1 MKQKPLSD
9 GITASHIA
17 KKASATRRTIYCA
30 LSLGIIL
37 WCGLPTGM
45 VAQTNSS
52 TVQSVDN
59 RDIIAALTEA
69 DVVYLGEN
77 HDSIEDHRA
86 QLEIIAKLYRQN
98 SNLAIALEM
107 FQRPFQPILDR
118 YLAGEIDEAQLRRQ
132 TEYDKRWGFD
142 WEYYAPILRFAK
154 AHNLPLLAINTP
166 TEITRKVAENGLES
180 LTEADLRYI
189 PPVSEIDTDNQD
201 YRAASRKIYQAH
213 NHYGHGNSDGFDNF
227 FAAQVLWDETMAAAI
242 SQYYRDN
249 PQTQIVVLAGE
260 GHVVYDY
267 GIPDRVA
274 RRIDDASFRQTS
286 VRLGAIDDSS
296 LAGEGKPTDFI
307 WNF

>member
-1 MKQKPLSD
+1 MKPKPLSK
-9 GITASHIA
+9 IAVSLIA
-17 KKASATRRTIYCA
+17 KELSATRRTIFCA

-37 WCGLPTGM
+37 FSGLPTSM
-45 VAQTNSS
+45 VAQPNSV
-52 TVQSVDN
+52 TAQTVDN
-59 RDIIAALTEA
+59 RDLIAALTEA

-86 QLEIIAKLYRQN
+86 QLAIIAELYRQN
-98 SNLAIALEM
+98 PNLAIALEM
-107 FQRPFQPILDR
+107 FQRPFQPSLDR
-118 YLAGEIDEAQLRRQ
+118 YLAGEIDEAQLRAE
-132 TEYDKRWGFD
+132 TEYDTRWGFD

-180 LTEADLRYI
+180 LSEADMRYI
-189 PPVSEIDTDNQD
+189 PPLNEIDTDNQD

-213 NHYGHGNSDGFDNF
+213 NHHGHGNSDGFENF

-242 SQYYRDN
+242 AQYYRNN

-274 RRIDDASFRQTS
+274 RRLDDASFQQTS
-286 VRLGAIDDSS
+286 VRLGATDDSS